1 VKFNFLKAKKFWR
14 HPSQIYNFSKKKDFP
29 PPELTIT
36 DNEANRHQWV
46 MKELATLSE
55 GSTLLDA
62 GAGEQRYKQYCS
74 RLKYISQDFAEYTGA
89 ENNNGLHFQQ
99 WDTSK
104 IDIVSDITN
113 IPLENAA
120 VDHILC
126 TEVLEHIPDPIA
138 ALKEFGRLIKQGGT
152 ILLTAPFASLTHFAP
167 YHYASGF
174 NRYFYEY
181 HLPKV
186 GFQIEK
192 IDVNGNYFDVC
203 AQELRRAAILAKEYS
218 NVHCNSKMKAY
229 IKKITD
235 FLTEASTNDTG
246 KASSLA
252 AYGLHVRAKRI

>member
-1 VKFNFLKAKKFWR
+1 MKFNSLRAKELWR
-14 HPSQIYNFSKKKDFP
+14 HPSQIYNFFKKDHYSSP
-29 PPELTIT
+29 QRTIA

-74 RLKYISQDFAEYTGA
+74 RLKYISQDFGEYTGA

-99 WDTSK
+99 WDVSK
-104 IDIVSDITN
+104 IDIIGDIIN
-113 IPLENAA
+113 IPLENST

-152 ILLTAPFASLTHFAP
+152 LLLTAPFASLTHFAP
-167 YHYASGF
+167 YHYATGF
-174 NRYFYEY
+174 NRYFYEH

-203 AQELRRAAILAKEYS
+203 AQELRRAAFLAEEYS

-235 FLTEASTNDTG
+235 FLTEASMNDTG